1 MDRNMENSSGDVP
14 ELLGAVENRLTD
26 EGWRTDRTEVSP
38 GVYQIAAFDP
48 ETEQRRVLAVLPNPE
63 ATVRAE
69 HCTWLAEQADETDA
83 DAAELVTAGT
93 IPDDVA
99 EIAREYDVSILDPA
113 TFLESA
119 DPPSAATDDPGAA
132 SQSDSQQAGSGA
144 QAEAGQSPAG
154 QPPAEQPPGQS
165 ARGQGQSDSRQRT
178 EPPQQGTA
186 PPRNS
191 RQEPAQPQ
199 NQQPPQNQQT
209 PPQNTQQGAAPPR
222 DQKQHAA
229 PPQNQHQNT
238 APPQNQ
244 HQNTAPPQNAQQSG
258 LSNWS
263 SSRLLAIGG
272 GILAG
277 VSLFLPWVVSIEG
290 SQSWNGMALE
300 ISVLVL
306 IPVLLGVLLPALSWG
321 NGLGRLSALVTLVLG
336 GLIVAGGFFLRTML
350 AETVT
355 TGTIEIDGQTIPI
368 AVVESAVGLDVFM
381 LAGVLVAIGGLGGL
395 FGSFRN

>member
-1 MDRNMENSSGDVP
+1 MADSSGDSP

-26 EGWRTDRTEVSP
+26 EGWRIDRTEVSP
-38 GVYQIAAFDP
+38 GVYQIAALDP
-48 ETEQRRVLAVLPNPE
+48 ETDQRRVLAVLPNPE

-69 HCTWLAEQADETDA
+69 HCTWLAEQADETEA
-83 DAAELVTAGT
+83 DAAELVTAGRV
-93 IPDDVA
+93 PDDVA
-99 EIAREYDVSILDPA
+99 DTAREHDVSILDPA
-113 TFLESA
+113 TFFHSA
-119 DPPSAATDDPGAA
+119 DQPSAATDDPGAE
-132 SQSDSQQAGSGA
+132 SPPGSKQAGGGA
-144 QAEAGQSPAG
+144 QTGAG
-154 QPPAEQPPGQS
+154 QPPAEQPPGQP
-165 ARGQGQSDSRQRT
+165 ARGHGQSDPRQRT

-191 RQEPAQPQ
+191 RQEPTQPQ
-199 NQQPPQNQQT
+199 NQQPPQGTAPQNQQT
-209 PPQNTQQGAAPPR
+209 PPQNAQQGSAQPR
-222 DQKQHAA
+222 DQQQHAA

-238 APPQNQ
+238 APPQN
-244 HQNTAPPQNAQQSG
+244 AQQG
-258 LSNWS
+258 GISNWS
-263 SSRLLAIGG
+263 SSRLLALGG
-272 GILAG
+272 GVLAG

-321 NGLGRLSALVTLVLG
+321 TGLGRLSALVTLILG
-336 GLIVAGGFFLRTML
+336 GLMVAGGFFLRTML

-395 FGSFRN
+395 FGSFQK